1 MVTQATLDFT
11 VGEIVREGARQEQEQ
26 ELARVSSGIAKHIL
40 AFCRWKGVG
49 ATFRTSELNDF
60 VCLRTENHVAPGSS
74 DRVLRDLRL
83 KRVLDYEVL
92 SRRASL
98 YKITKVA
105 A

>member
-1 MVTQATLDFT
+1 VVTQATLDFT
-11 VGEIVREGARQEQEQ
+11 IGEVVREGARSEQDK

-40 AFCRWKGVG
+40 AFCKWKGVG

-74 DRVLRDLRL
+74 DRVLRDLRM
-83 KRVLDYEVL
+83 KRLLDYEVL

-98 YKITKVA
+98 YKITRLA